1 MNTNTNT
8 KFPHSNVPMHNK
20 FGVHMPPVYRVIK
33 PNEIPAEKAVEDEGE
48 PELSD
53 IYPLQ
58 WSSSFTHD
66 DVSNNKQTTA
76 SSTTFVLND
85 YIKKP

>member
-1 MNTNTNT
+1 MNTNT

-58 WSSSFTHD
+58 WTSSFSHD
-66 DVSNNKQTTA
+66 DVSSNKQTAT
-76 SSTTFVLND
+76 SSNTFVLND
-85 YIKKP
+85 YIKKA